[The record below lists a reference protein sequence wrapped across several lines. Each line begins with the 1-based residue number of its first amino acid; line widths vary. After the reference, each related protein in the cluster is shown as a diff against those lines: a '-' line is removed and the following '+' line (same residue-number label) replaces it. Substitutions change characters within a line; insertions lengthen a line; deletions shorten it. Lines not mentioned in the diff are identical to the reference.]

1 MADIFS
7 FDDSVR
13 DEGLALIAG
22 IDEAG
27 RGPLAGPVVAS
38 AVILKRKERIEGLRD
53 SKKLSSSQIEKL
65 FWDILVRAISIGVGV
80 ADAGEIDRIN
90 ILNATKL
97 AMARAV
103 KDLPLTPDVLLI
115 DSVRL
120 SLTSIEQ
127 RSYIRGEAMS
137 ASIAAASI
145 VAKHVRDSFMKDY
158 HKLYPD
164 YGFDRHKGY
173 ATRMHIQKIRKFG
186 PCPIHRNSFSPVTML
201 TLFDGDQE

>member
-103 KDLPLTPDVLLI
+103 EDLPLTPDVLLI

>member
-186 PCPIHRNSFSPVTML
+186 PCPIHRNSFSPVTTL
-201 TLFDGDQE
+201 TLFDGDEE